1 MNDASIIT
9 WVFGVLGSLISGIAL
24 YRIKQLDERAKEQQ
38 ARNDRVAASITA
50 LEATAVSDEHMR
62 RVIKEEMHQMNQLI
76 PKVME
81 SLHQIELYVAEERGY
96 RTARA
101 ATAARRKNDI
111 HDLSRE

>member
-1 MNDASIIT
+1 MTDASIIT
-9 WVFGVLGSLISGIAL
+9 WILGVFGSLVSGIAL
-24 YRIKQLDERAKEQQ
+24 YRVKQLDEREREQRV
-38 ARNDRVAASITA
+38 RNDKVAASITA

-62 RVIKEEMHQMNQLI
+62 RVIKEEMQPMNQLI

-101 ATAARRKNDI
+101 ATAARRKNDVR
-111 HDLSRE
+111 DASGE